1 MKKLLLILVTIFLPM
16 VASAHEFSVEN
27 ADGVTIYYNY
37 TNDGKELEVTYLHQ
51 LYPLQLYKIALRKF
65 V

>member
-1 MKKLLLILVTIFLPM
+1 M